1 MLQNLAITALG
12 KYSPRLLENFSK
24 SLNDCGCSITASRMT
39 VLGNEFSCMMMLSG
53 SWDSIAKLDNI
64 LPKIGD
70 ELDLAIQFRRTE
82 QYLSA
87 VDLMPYAIDV
97 VCVAHLGIIHNI
109 AKFFADN
116 NILVHDM
123 YTSNYRATTTGA
135 QMFSLHMSI
144 NIPTSNSIASIR
156 GEFMEFCDR
165 LNMDAIM
172 EPVK

>member
-1 MLQNLAITALG
+1 MLQKLAITALG
-12 KYSPRLLENFSK
+12 KYTPRTLENFSK
-24 SLNDCGCSITASRMT
+24 SLNDCGCSIIDSHMT

-64 LPKIGD
+64 LPKISD
-70 ELDLAIQFRRTE
+70 ELDLLIQCRRTE
-82 QYLSA
+82 QYKSA
-87 VDLMPYAIDV
+87 DELMPYAIDV
-97 VCVAHLGIIHNI
+97 VCVDHPGVIYNI
-109 AKFFADN
+109 AKFFADS
-116 NILVHDM
+116 NILIHDM
-123 YTSNYRATTTGA
+123 HTSNYRATTTDT